1 VLIFR
6 SFKTVLPAIR
16 RRMVKQDKFGAGV
29 ETLHHL
35 VVVWG
40 ISVHDKI
47 S

>member
-1 VLIFR
+1 VLMFR
-6 SFKTVLPAIR
+6 SFKTLSAIR
-16 RRMVKQDKFGAGV
+16 RRVVRLDKFGAGV

-40 ISVHDKI
+40 ISFHDKI